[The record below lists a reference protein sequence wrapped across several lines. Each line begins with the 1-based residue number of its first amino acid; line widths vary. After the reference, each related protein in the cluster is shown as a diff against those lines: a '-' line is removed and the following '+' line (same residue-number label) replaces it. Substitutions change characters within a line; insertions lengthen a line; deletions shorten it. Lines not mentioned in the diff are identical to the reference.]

1 MWVTK
6 FTISSLDSASCEA
19 KIVSNYKTISA
30 LHEAKAKVLCANNEA
45 TAASH
50 KSAALLGSA
59 RLAASGR
66 TKVLSAQFASSYE
79 ASSTLCGVQPR
90 LSREVKAKIP
100 FGASSIADSTTLL
113 LIAPG
118 AKDLCREARDKAPSA
133 KDLCREAR
141 DKAPLGASIERLF

>member
-1 MWVTK
+1 
-6 FTISSLDSASCEA
+6 
-19 KIVSNYKTISA
+19 
-30 LHEAKAKVLCANNEA
+30 
-45 TAASH
+45 
-50 KSAALLGSA
+50 LGSA

-90 LSREVKAKIP
+90 LSCEVKAKTP

-118 AKDLCREARDKAPSA
+118 AKDLCREARYKALSA

-141 DKAPLGASIERLF
+141 DKALLGASIERLF